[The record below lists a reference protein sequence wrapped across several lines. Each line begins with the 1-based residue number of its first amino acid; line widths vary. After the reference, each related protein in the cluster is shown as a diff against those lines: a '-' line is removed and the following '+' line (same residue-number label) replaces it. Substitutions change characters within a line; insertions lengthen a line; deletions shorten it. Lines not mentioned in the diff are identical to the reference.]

1 MASPTD
7 RTYFPPLE
15 DCLRGKTAIMYIL
28 PFPRFLLQKSKVGD
42 PL

>member
-15 DCLRGKTAIMYIL
+15 DCLRGKTAIMYTSL
-28 PFPRFLLQKSKVGD
+28 FLVLVV
-42 PL
+42 LVLFFRH

>member
-15 DCLRGKTAIMYIL
+15 DCLRGKTAIMCASL
-28 PFPRFLLQKSKVGD
+28 FLLLFLVPNLD
-42 PL
+42 LC